1 MSDEQRRLQ
10 PPQREEHGA
19 IASELHTA
27 WTALN
32 RAFPPDVDANAQDA
46 RPRVA
51 EVRVA
56 TELYGDEMQALQET
70 LERVFDGPL
79 ELQVVLDPRILGGVW
94 VRVGDTVLDGS
105 LRGRIEALRHHLNA
119 RSRIILGNGYGAVG
133 GLPAQEEDEER

>member
-1 MSDEQRRLQ
+1 MSDEEMRLR

-19 IASELHTA
+19 IARELHAA

-32 RAFPPDVDANAQDA
+32 QAFSTEVDANAQPA

-56 TELYGDEMQALQET
+56 TELYGDEMQALQQT

-79 ELQVVLDPRILGGVW
+79 DLQVVLDPRIIGGVW

-105 LRGRIEALRHHLNA
+105 LRGHIETLRHHLNA
-119 RSRIILGNGYGAVG
+119 RSRVILGNGYGAVA
-133 GLPAQEEDEER
+133 GLPAREEDGER